1 MSIIN
6 RLVSIATR
14 EVEFERNSHI
24 DEKVDARLAYHLAQI
39 PGAMASKEAYIK
51 EGLGFLDYFP
61 KSCEAAIDDIRARID
76 SLCDEENSGEIS
88 EFKEIIAGIQE
99 LEADAKQVDRDEF
112 AAAIGKDWDE
122 AVESMRWGS
131 IEE

>member
-6 RLVSIATR
+6 RMVGIATR

-24 DEKVDARLAYHLAQI
+24 DEKVDARLAGHLAEI
-39 PGAMASKEAYIK
+39 PGATASKEAYIK
-51 EGLGFLDYFP
+51 EGLSFLDYF
-61 KSCEAAIDDIRARID
+61 STLAADEIAEIREVISAL
-76 SLCDEENSGEIS
+76 SDEETGKLREL
-88 EFKEIIAGIQE
+88 EEIIAGIQD

-122 AVESMRWGS
+122 GMENGRFGGH
-131 IEE
+131 E